1 MAALK
6 SPPDDNLSRTAP
18 GGVLT
23 HDVVIKADYTATPE
37 SNDVLEASGGPT
49 GQILTP
55 PETPAVTPAA
65 QPRVSRRGGK
75 RPGAGRKK
83 RPPTPQDDLATFD
96 IARHVDPKVAPPVWD
111 AELVDRFVKAYYEGR
126 TSMRKACQK
135 TGVHYRAALAFRES
149 DRDFSERL
157 MYADQ
162 AYRDVLLEEQQKR
175 ALEDPNRPAYMIFE
189 LKSRHEQ
196 YKPATGNNTVRI
208 NIGFV
213 DKTFGTTA
221 ALDVGTP
228 PKALPGDVT
237 DAEITRDA

>member
-1 MAALK
+1 MD
-6 SPPDDNLSRTAP
+6 PAP
-18 GGVLT
+18 RG
-23 HDVVIKADYTATPE
+23 I
-37 SNDVLEASGGPT
+37 
-49 GQILTP
+49 
-55 PETPAVTPAA
+55 AA
-65 QPRVSRRGGK
+65 QAPPRVSRRGGK

-83 RPPTPQDDLATFD
+83 KAPTAQDDLSRFD
-96 IARHVDPKVAPPVWD
+96 IARHVDPRVPPPVWD

-135 TGVHYRAALAFRES
+135 TGVHYRAALAYRES
-149 DRDFSERL
+149 DRDFAERL

-213 DKTFGTTA
+213 DKTFGATA

-228 PKALPGDVT
+228 QKALPGDVT